1 MKDRPIRCIIDAS
14 VGIKLFVDE
23 PLSGAA
29 HYLFMHL
36 ALPGSKFYIPDLF
49 YIECTNVLWKYVRR
63 GKLLPDQAASA
74 VDRLCQLALHN
85 VSTMSLAPAA
95 LTLAN
100 QYDLSAYDA
109 AYAALAQRVNE
120 TLITADEPFVHKLS
134 GTQLKVQW
142 LGNLQQG
149 RSITL

>member
-1 MKDRPIRCIIDAS
+1 MNDRPIRCVIDAS

-23 PLSGAA
+23 PLSDAA

-36 ALPGSKFYIPDLF
+36 SLPGSKFFTTDLF

-63 GKLLPDQAASA
+63 GKLLPDRSASA
-74 VDRLCQLALHN
+74 VDRLFRLALHS
-85 VSTMSLAPAA
+85 VPTMSLAPAA

-109 AYAALAQRVNE
+109 AYAALAQRADE
-120 TLITADEPFVHKLS
+120 TLITADEPFVRKL
-134 GTQLKVQW
+134 GNAQVKVQW
-142 LGNLQQG
+142 LGNIEPG
-149 RSITL
+149 RPIPF